1 MTTRRAVQLDRSH
14 LVAMLRDPAF
24 FTAVPA
30 FAFLQPNAADAIAA
44 ANTAKSSGACESCGD
59 LWRYFRPVV
68 DAVMLKLPELIE
80 TEDTA
85 LADIRAYLTQKK
97 RYDVNAVVIYY
108 RGSNKG
114 SIKKLT
120 F

>member
-1 MTTRRAVQLDRSH
+1 
-14 LVAMLRDPAF
+14 MLRDPEF
-24 FTAVPA
+24 FVVVPA
-30 FAFLQPNAADAIAA
+30 FAYLQPNAVDAIAA
-44 ANTAKSSGACESCGD
+44 ASIAKSQGACESCGN

-68 DAVMLKLPELIE
+68 DAVMLRLPELIAE
-80 TEDTA
+80 QSEA
-85 LADIRAYLTQKK
+85 LEHIRAYLTQKK
-97 RYDVNAVVIYY
+97 RYDVKAVVVYY

>member
-1 MTTRRAVQLDRSH
+1 MSPRHTVKLDRSH

-24 FTAVPA
+24 FIAVPE
-30 FAFLQPNAADAIAA
+30 FAYLQPNAVDAIAA
-44 ANTAKSSGACESCGD
+44 ASIAKSRGACESCGD
-59 LWRYFRPVV
+59 LWQYFRPVV
-68 DAVMLKLPELIE
+68 DAVMLKLPEFIAE
-80 TEDTA
+80 EAAA
-85 LADIRAYLTQKK
+85 LEHIRAYLTQKK
-97 RYDVNAVVIYY
+97 QYDVKAVVVYY

>member
-1 MTTRRAVQLDRSH
+1 MSSRRTVQLDRSH

-30 FAFLQPNAADAIAA
+30 FAFLQPNAIDAVAA
-44 ANTAKSSGACESCGD
+44 ANTAKSRGACESCGD
-59 LWRYFRPVV
+59 VWQYFRPVV
-68 DAVMLKLPELIE
+68 DAVMLLLPELIA
-80 TEDTA
+80 TKADA
-85 LADIRAYLTQKK
+85 LEHIRAYLTQKK
-97 RYDVNAVVIYY
+97 RYDVTAVVIYY

>member
-1 MTTRRAVQLDRSH
+1 MKSRRRVHLDRSH
-14 LVAMLRDPAF
+14 LVAMLRDPTF
-24 FTAVPA
+24 FTDVPA

-44 ANTAKSSGACESCGD
+44 AAAAKSRGACDSCGD

-68 DAVMLKLPELIE
+68 DAVMLLLPELIAE
-80 TEDTA
+80 KSES
-85 LADIRAYLTQKK
+85 LEHIRAYLTRKK
-97 RYDVNAVVIYY
+97 QYDVTAVVVYY

>member
-1 MTTRRAVQLDRSH
+1 MTARRVVQLDRSH
-14 LVAMLRDPAF
+14 LVAMLRDPVF
-24 FTAVPA
+24 FTVVPA
-30 FAFLQPNAADAIAA
+30 FAFLQPNVADAVAA
-44 ANTAKSSGACESCGD
+44 ASAAKSAGACDSCGD

-68 DAVMLKLPELIE
+68 DAVMLKLPELIA
-80 TEDTA
+80 TA
-85 LADIRAYLTQKK
+85 DPALSHIRAYLTQKK
-97 RYDVNAVVIYY
+97 RYDVSAVVIYY